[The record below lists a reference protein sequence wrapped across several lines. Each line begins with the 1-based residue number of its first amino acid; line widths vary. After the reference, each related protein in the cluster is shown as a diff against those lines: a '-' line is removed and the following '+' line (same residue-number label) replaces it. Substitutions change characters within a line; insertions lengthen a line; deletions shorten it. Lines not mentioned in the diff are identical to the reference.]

1 MNGGDGVA
9 GPLGPR
15 PPARYPW
22 AIMRPLLLAVL
33 ALALASCARRPSL
46 IDPTPRDLATVAPDS
61 FVVAFETTA
70 GRFDVI
76 AHRAWSPAGVDRFH
90 HLVRAGFYDGA
101 RFFRVVP
108 NFVAQFGLPADP
120 AVSEAW
126 RTRRIPDDTVR
137 ASNLRGRVSFARGG
151 PNTRTTQL
159 FVNLRDN
166 ARLDTLN
173 AFGFPPIGEVLGDGM
188 TVVDSLHGGYGEGP
202 PRGRGPAQDSIRTQ
216 GEPYLARGWPELDA
230 IRRAYVVTVWR

>member
-1 MNGGDGVA
+1 M
-9 GPLGPR
+9 R
-15 PPARYPW
+15 PPLRLAPIATRFTRAAR
-22 AIMRPLLLAVL
+22 LAVA
-33 ALALASCARRPSL
+33 ALALAACARPSL
-46 IDPTPRDLATVAPDS
+46 LDPTPRDLAAVAPDS

-70 GRFDVI
+70 GRFDVV
-76 AHRAWSPAGVDRFH
+76 ARRAWAPAGVDRFH

-108 NFVAQFGLPADP
+108 GFVAQWGIPADP
-120 AVSEAW
+120 AASEAW

-137 ASNLRGRVSFARGG
+137 ASNLRGRISFARGG
-151 PNTRTTQL
+151 PNTRTAQL

-166 ARLDTLN
+166 PRLDTLD

-188 TVVDSLHGGYGEGP
+188 AVVDALHGGYGEGP
-202 PRGRGPAQDSIRTQ
+202 PRGRGPSQDSIRVQ
-216 GEPYLARGWPELDA
+216 GEPHLARGWPELDV

>member
-1 MNGGDGVA
+1 
-9 GPLGPR
+9 
-15 PPARYPW
+15 
-22 AIMRPLLLAVL
+22 MRPLLAAALLLLA
-33 ALALASCARRPSL
+33 ACARPSL
-46 IDPTPRDLATVAPDS
+46 LAPTPDDLATVAPDS
-61 FVVAFETTA
+61 FVVAVETTA

-76 AHRAWSPAGVDRFH
+76 VRREWAPAGVDRFH

-108 NFVAQFGLPADP
+108 GFVAQFGIPADP

-137 ASNLRGRVSFARGG
+137 ASNLRGRIAFARGG

-166 ARLDTLN
+166 PRLDTLN

-188 TVVDSLHGGYGEGP
+188 AVVDSLHGGYGEGP
-202 PRGRGPAQDSIRTQ
+202 PRGRGPAQDSIRLQ
-216 GEPYLARGWPELDA
+216 GEPYLARGWPERDA
-230 IRRAYVVTVWR
+230 IRRAYVVTVRR

>member
-1 MNGGDGVA
+1 M
-9 GPLGPR
+9 R
-15 PPARYPW
+15 PPFR
-22 AIMRPLLLAVL
+22 LLLVAA
-33 ALALASCARRPSL
+33 ALALVACARRPSL
-46 IDPTPRDLATVAPDS
+46 LDPTPRDLAAVAPDS

-70 GRFDVI
+70 GTFEVLAR
-76 AHRAWSPAGVDRFH
+76 RWWSPAGVDRLH

-108 NFVAQFGLPADP
+108 NFVAQFGIPADP

-166 ARLDTLN
+166 ARLDT
-173 AFGFPPIGEVLGDGM
+173 ATTFGFPPIGEVLGAGM
-188 TVVDSLHGGYGEGP
+188 AVVDSLHGGYGEGP
-202 PRGRGPAQDSIRTQ
+202 PRGRGPAQDSIRLQ
-216 GEPYLARGWPELDA
+216 GEPYLARGWPALTT
-230 IRRAYVVTVWR
+230 IRRARVVTEWR